1 LRQTLNETEQIKD
14 KSTEIKLLF
23 MQLEILLGLIGFL
36 FVIISFLQK
45 SMKKLYF
52 FNIIA
57 TFFLG
62 LYAYLIKNWIF
73 FPLEIVVLI
82 VVTWDYLKTKEIKP
96 RHHTIHVRKKRK

>member
-1 LRQTLNETEQIKD
+1 MTLE
-14 KSTEIKLLF
+14 
-23 MQLEILLGLIGFL
+23 MVLGLIGFA

-62 LYAYLIKNWIF
+62 MYAYLINNWIF
-73 FPLEIVVLI
+73 LPLEITVLV
-82 VVTWDYLKTKEIKP
+82 VVTWDYFKAKEIKP
-96 RHHTIHVRKKRK
+96 RHHIIHVRKKRK